1 MRRIYQLVANQRG
14 KRRSDHAGSAAIR
27 AANRR
32 HRRHRDHEREQLL
45 RNLLSHYGFDLG
57 FIGLGIVDERK
68 DVMILEGEESGLKS
82 NSSNVTIIHAINPL
96 RTVVLHTE
104 LGK

>member
-1 MRRIYQLVANQRG
+1 M
-14 KRRSDHAGSAAIR
+14 
-27 AANRR
+27 
-32 HRRHRDHEREQLL
+32 
-45 RNLLSHYGFDLG
+45 RNLLPHYGFDLG

-82 NSSNVTIIHAINPL
+82 NSSDVAIIHAINPL